1 MGGNTGNNF
10 STRPEDIN
18 RNGRP
23 KKEHCLTDL
32 LKETLDKQR
41 TDTGKTNK
49 QMIIDKMFELAEKG
63 DSVILKYLFDR
74 VDGKP
79 LQTIEAEVI
88 KRHTD
93 LSNLSKEEVKQ
104 LAKLSRKRKS

>member
-1 MGGNTGNNF
+1 MAARDNGF
-10 STRPEDIN
+10 DKRPEDIN
-18 RNGRP
+18 HNGRP

-32 LKETLDKQR
+32 LKETLDKER

-63 DSVILKYLFDR
+63 DSIILKYLFDR

-79 LQTIEAEVI
+79 LQTIEANVRRPE
-88 KRHTD
+88 TD
-93 LSNLSKEEVKQ
+93 MSNLTDDEKKQ
-104 LAKLSRKRKS
+104 LARINRKRKS

>member
-1 MGGNTGNNF
+1 MPARDNGFDKSKEN
-10 STRPEDIN
+10 IN

-32 LKETLDKQR
+32 LKEALDQPHTK
-41 TDTGKTNK
+41 TGKTNK

-63 DSVILKYLFDR
+63 DANILKYLFDR

-79 LQTIEAEVI
+79 LQTIEANV
-88 KRHTD
+88 KRDEID
-93 LSNLSKEEVKQ
+93 LSKLTKEQRKE
-104 LAKLSRKRKS
+104 LARLNRIRKS